1 MTPRPGTTIFGS
13 HKDFKVFKNKDKRR
27 NFGFIASVAPQQDF
41 LLCRGCVYKHT
52 ISHTHDTQTRS
63 NNLRI
68 AQRVAPC
75 GNRIRYPLHGRL
87 LPSHRVVVQNLCQF
101 RYIDFSIHSLSFK
114 SLHTTTDKTK
124 PTTITLYT
132 YKHIITQNREI
143 KHPREDRHPRGRSR
157 GRKLVLNIY
166 LHYSVVINAH
176 SFSVCEE
183 TNYLPILELDLKY
196 NQQHRH
202 AFYSRRDKQRC
213 TLRHIMLLYNVH
225 PLFTICVI
233 SPIRATQNRNNYLW
247 VPQRVAPCENLTL
260 YTLHG
265 SRSLSYRVLTK
276 KYPFNRSKTLLHA
289 LGAVAGKLAAAQRV
303 PGSIPVRSN
312 FLCNPQIVVPGLSVM
327 CVLKLN

>member
-1 MTPRPGTTIFGS
+1 MTPRPGTTICGLHEELFRAGFEPATYCAEAGCLATTPS
-13 HKDFKVFKNKDKRR
+13 PCLKSQFSFKVFKNKDKRR

-87 LPSHRVVVQNLCQF
+87 LPSHRVVVQNLV
-101 RYIDFSIHSLSFK
+101 
-114 SLHTTTDKTK
+114 
-124 PTTITLYT
+124 
-132 YKHIITQNREI
+132 TQNREI

-183 TNYLPILELDLKY
+183 T
-196 NQQHRH
+196 
-202 AFYSRRDKQRC
+202 
-213 TLRHIMLLYNVH
+213 
-225 PLFTICVI
+225 
-233 SPIRATQNRNNYLW
+233 
-247 VPQRVAPCENLTL
+247 
-260 YTLHG
+260 
-265 SRSLSYRVLTK
+265 
-276 KYPFNRSKTLLHA
+276 
-289 LGAVAGKLAAAQRV
+289 
-303 PGSIPVRSN
+303 
-312 FLCNPQIVVPGLSVM
+312 
-327 CVLKLN
+327 